1 MGPGKLPSPRPT
13 HYLPTHYLP
22 THYHVGLCGFPRG
35 SLVGPEV
42 VLSNKRFLL
51 ICRVWGWEEHR
62 PASGTCAWVPAVG
75 AVSGVHWHRG
85 GSLSILGGLLEEGV
99 PEG

>member
-1 MGPGKLPSPRPT
+1 MGLGSSPN
-13 HYLPTHYLP
+13 L
-22 THYHVGLCGFPRG
+22 GFCGFSRG

-42 VLSNKRFLL
+42 VLSRKRFLL
-51 ICRVWGWEEHR
+51 ICRAWGWEEHR
-62 PASGTCAWVPAVG
+62 PAFGACSVG
-75 AVSGVHWHRG
+75 YCCGCCVGSAWHRG